1 MDSLNKMKLGVLLNN
16 ITGGMAVSQSQPAV
30 GTGSIKLSGLGQ
42 IGLGGSSNNNT
53 NRSSNPLAASQGF
66 MTSQQHQNQIL
77 ASHLIS
83 SAQETQAQP
92 FFLNQHQ
99 QPFSSLK
106 RPREDSSSWLMHQV
120 THNNNNAANPMG
132 LVAHPNGSTSSA
144 NTQQQDDG
152 AGGEKNTSRR
162 RTVHQLE
169 VLESVFKLCPNPTE
183 ARRKQLGQML
193 KMDERQVVIWFQN
206 KRQRV
211 RAKMKEQ
218 ENNTLR
224 QQHTALKTELDR
236 EKSRERALEQ
246 ENALLKNCMDEKVKK
261 MEELRQASSELL
273 VEYYKKKGGNL
284 SEWKDHL
291 PSGLME
297 ALKLPNQKE
306 GLTEEL
312 EAPKKKIKTTTT
324 ETDSDKPAASGEKST
339 TTTTSGPQDPS
350 GAKADEAAVVAAAAA
365 EDTEQEDDVQLK
377 TPQESSLEKQ
387 DQAKTNKDEESQQK
401 AQQQ

>member
-1 MDSLNKMKLGVLLNN
+1 MGTSLTHSSLARCRRQSQNPRCIRALRDSSVPRISPRTRQDKTSLRALEQTRRRRKEKEKEKKKKKFGWQFWMACAMDSLNKMKLGVLLNN
-16 ITGGMAVSQSQPAV
+16 ITGGMAVPQSQPAV

-42 IGLGGSSNNNT
+42 IGLGGSNNNNT
-53 NRSSNPLAASQGF
+53 SRSSNPLAASQGF

-236 EKSRERALEQ
+236 EKS
-246 ENALLKNCMDEKVKK
+246 
-261 MEELRQASSELL
+261 
-273 VEYYKKKGGNL
+273 
-284 SEWKDHL
+284 
-291 PSGLME
+291 
-297 ALKLPNQKE
+297 
-306 GLTEEL
+306 
-312 EAPKKKIKTTTT
+312 I
-324 ETDSDKPAASGEKST
+324 
-339 TTTTSGPQDPS
+339 
-350 GAKADEAAVVAAAAA
+350 
-365 EDTEQEDDVQLK
+365 
-377 TPQESSLEKQ
+377 
-387 DQAKTNKDEESQQK
+387 
-401 AQQQ
+401 